1 MADLSAHAKA
11 KAKAGRLFENP
22 ARKGNTIMKQER
34 HSTVW
39 VSSLTV
45 VAILLVGIM
54 IGKGWERIG
63 YASETY
69 EDLQIF
75 AEVMAQVKKH
85 YVEETKTKDL
95 VQGAVRGMLTSLD
108 PHSSYMTPEMYKE
121 MQVETKGE
129 FGGLGIQIGIK
140 ENHLTVIAPIEDT
153 PAFAA
158 GIQAGDY
165 ITKVNEDPTKDLTL
179 MEAVQKMRGPKGTTC
194 TLTILREGIDSPLI
208 FTLTRDTIKI
218 QSVRSKVYEGTTGYI
233 RITQF
238 QESTPD
244 DLSNALESLKEKDIQ
259 GLILDLRN
267 NPGGL
272 LTAAVGVSEQFLESG
287 KMVVSIKGRNGRK
300 DEYLARING
309 ETYNFPMIVLVN
321 QGSASASE
329 IVAAALQDWGKAV
342 IIGKTTFGKG
352 SVQTILPLSDG
363 SGLRL
368 TTAKYYTPKGKSIH
382 SVGVKPDIV
391 VEPKALTVAKAG
403 VPKGETPG
411 MPSAAISPPPSPPM
425 SSEEPTTPK
434 SETEKENAV
443 PENDVQLQKAMELLK
458 TWKVFKQLNPLPS

>member
-1 MADLSAHAKA
+1 
-11 KAKAGRLFENP
+11 
-22 ARKGNTIMKQER
+22 MKHER
-34 HSTVW
+34 HSTMW

-45 VAILLVGIM
+45 IAILLAGVL
-54 IGKGWERIG
+54 IGKGWERTG

-75 AEVMAQVKKH
+75 AEVLDKVKKH
-85 YVEETKTKDL
+85 YVEETKDKEL
-95 VQGAVRGMLTSLD
+95 IQGAVRGMLTSLD

-140 ENHLTVIAPIEDT
+140 DNRLTVIAPIEDT
-153 PAFAA
+153 PAFSA
-158 GIQAGDY
+158 GIQAGDF

-179 MEAVQKMRGPKGTTC
+179 MEAVQKMRGQKGTTC
-194 TLTILREGIDSPLI
+194 TLTIVREGIDSPLI

-238 QESTPD
+238 QESTPN
-244 DLSNALESLKEKDIQ
+244 DLSKALEDLNEKEIQ

-287 KMVVSIKGRNGRK
+287 KTVVSIKGRNGRE
-300 DEYLARING
+300 DEYLARLNG
-309 ETYNFPMIVLVN
+309 EAFNYPMIILVN

-391 VEPKALTVAKAG
+391 VEPKALTVAQAEAT
-403 VPKGETPG
+403 KGDTPG
-411 MPSAAISPPPSPPM
+411 TPSASISSHPSTPT
-425 SSEEPTTPK
+425 SSEDTTLTK
-434 SETEKENAV
+434 EEKEKGNGV

-458 TWKVFKQLNPLPS
+458 TWKVFKQLKPLPS